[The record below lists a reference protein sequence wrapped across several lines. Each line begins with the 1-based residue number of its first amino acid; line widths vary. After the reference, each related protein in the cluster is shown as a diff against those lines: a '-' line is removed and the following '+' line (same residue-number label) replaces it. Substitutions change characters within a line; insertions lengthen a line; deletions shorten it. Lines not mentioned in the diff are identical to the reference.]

1 MIQYRRYEL
10 ANGLRVL
17 IHCDTTT
24 PLVTMNLLYCV
35 GSRNER
41 SDRTGFAHLFEHLM
55 FGGTRR
61 YPDFDCIV
69 NNMGGDSNAFTNSD
83 FTNYYITV
91 SAESLEQALLLE
103 ADRMGINNEY
113 GDPNEGEL
121 SIVGSRNLEV
131 QKRVV
136 TEEYH
141 QRYMNEPYGDV
152 WMVLRPLCYKVH
164 PYRWCTI
171 GADIRHVQEATLEDV
186 KDFYTRFYRPEN
198 AILAVAGNLDEDRA
212 LVLIK
217 KVFGGQKKE
226 VEIERMDGEHDNQP
240 FSLLNSRLTEPQ
252 QTEPRRQEVVRDV
265 PNNALYKAW
274 VMCDRWD
281 ADYYVYDMI
290 SDVLSNGHSSR
301 LYRRLVIEKHL
312 FTEINAYITGD
323 LGPGLFVISG
333 KLCDGVSFEEA
344 EQAIDEEVKKLA
356 DKMVD
361 AHELEKVANKFEN
374 TFVYSQYKANDRA
387 MNLCYFEMIG
397 QLDLVNREP
406 ECYRSVTPQDLQRV
420 ARSLTSNRACTLLV
434 RSSKND
440 TNEEL

>member
-1 MIQYRRYEL
+1 MIQYQRYEL
-10 ANGLRVL
+10 RNGLRVL
-17 IHCDTTT
+17 IHRDTTT
-24 PLVTMNLLYCV
+24 PLVTVNLLYCV

-41 SDRTGFAHLFEHLM
+41 ADRTGFAHLFEHLM
-55 FGGTRR
+55 FGGTRQ
-61 YPDFDCIV
+61 YPDFDNVV
-69 NNMGGDSNAFTNSD
+69 NNLGGDSNAFTTSD
-83 FTNYYITV
+83 YTNYYITV
-91 SAESLEQALLLE
+91 PAENLEQALLLE
-103 ADRMGINNEY
+103 ADRMR
-113 GDPNEGEL
+113 GDWAIEGDTWPVL
-121 SIVGSRNLEV
+121 SV
-131 QKRVV
+131 QQRVV
-136 TEEYH
+136 TEEYN
-141 QRYMNEPYGDV
+141 QRYMNQPYGDV
-152 WMVLRPLCYKVH
+152 WMLLRPLCYKSH

-171 GADIRHVQEATLEDV
+171 GADIRHVQEATLADV
-186 KDFYTRFYRPEN
+186 KDFFNRFYHPTN
-198 AILAVAGNLDEDRA
+198 AILAIAGNVDDEKT
-212 LVLIK
+212 IPM
-217 KVFGGQKKE
+217 
-226 VEIERMDGEHDNQP
+226 IERAFGNINRPKPSPASPLPE
-240 FSLLNSRLTEPQ
+240 EPQ

-274 VMCDRWD
+274 VMCDRWN

-323 LGPGLFVISG
+323 LGPGLFAISG
-333 KLCDGVSFEEA
+333 KLRDGVSFEEA

-356 DKMVD
+356 DEMVD

-420 ARSLTSNRACTLLV
+420 ACSLTPNRACTLLV
-434 RSSKND
+434 RSTKNE
-440 TNEEL
+440 TNVEL